1 MSVWTKKSSE
11 NAFTEVS
18 ECSRKNCSVTG
29 CFSNFVVYVTIERD
43 YNAALNILDEGLR
56 IIGSS
61 TTEFTL
67 VDYPTMDDR
76 LSNEALKSSGR
87 LKQEVNN
94 EQV

>member
-1 MSVWTKKSSE
+1 ME
-11 NAFTEVS
+11 Q
-18 ECSRKNCSVTG
+18 
-29 CFSNFVVYVTIERD
+29 IETQ
-43 YNAALNILDEGLR
+43 LV
-56 IIGSS
+56 GSS

>member
-1 MSVWTKKSSE
+1 MFKEKEYSSQVLDKTKIL
-11 NAFTEVS
+11 VG
-18 ECSRKNCSVTG
+18 SR
-29 CFSNFVVYVTIERD
+29 
-43 YNAALNILDEGLR
+43 
-56 IIGSS
+56 